1 VTFANEGDE
10 IGNTGQF
17 QDVVFVIKEQ
27 KHPVFAR
34 DGSNLIF
41 KSAIPLT
48 DALCGFNVEI
58 PSLDGRFIRQRI
70 DGVVTPGSTRLIPNE
85 GMPISK
91 QPGRKG
97 DLIVTFDVIFPQRLT
112 QLQKDKIRQVL

>member
-1 VTFANEGDE
+1 
-10 IGNTGQF
+10 
-17 QDVVFVIKEQ
+17 VIREK

-41 KSAIPLT
+41 KAAITLK
-48 DALCGFNVEI
+48 DALCGFTVEI
-58 PSLDGRFIRQRI
+58 PSLDGRTIKHPVTS
-70 DGVVTPGSTRLIPNE
+70 VVPTGSSTVIANE

-97 DLIVTFDVIFPQRLT
+97 DLIVTFEVIFPTRLT
-112 QLQKDKIRQVL
+112 EQQKDRLRQVL